1 MYTKWS
7 ALAEVCAVW
16 VTSSFTVSYFH
27 TRRRSLSG
35 LCLCVS
41 VTQPKVDGNNVN
53 CGSCLPTLCLYVCSF
68 AYNVRCVVFCDQ
80 IHQQCSHT
88 LASFVFILHRVSAKS
103 KPIFARNLRIFRKFP
118 SDLAGSCS
126 S

>member
-1 MYTKWS
+1 MVS
-7 ALAEVCAVW
+7 LGGGLRCAGA
-16 VTSSFTVSYFH
+16 SSFTVSYFH

-41 VTQPKVDGNNVN
+41 VTQLEVDGNDVT

-68 AYNVRCVVFCDQ
+68 AYNVCRCVVFCDQ

-88 LASFVFILHRVSAKS
+88 FASFVFILHSVSAKS
-103 KPIFARNLRIFRKFP
+103 KPIFAINLRNFRKFP
-118 SDLAGSCS
+118 LDLAGSCS